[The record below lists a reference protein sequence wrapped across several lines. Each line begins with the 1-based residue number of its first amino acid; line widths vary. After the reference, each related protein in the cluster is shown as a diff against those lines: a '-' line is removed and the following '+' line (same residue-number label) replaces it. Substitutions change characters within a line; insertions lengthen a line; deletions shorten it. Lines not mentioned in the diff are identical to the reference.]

1 MKNLE
6 KKFGIVQESS
16 GTKKREATEVTS
28 QKSRDTT
35 QQDFVQISLNNNII
49 T

>member
-1 MKNLE
+1 MQ
-6 KKFGIVQESS
+6 KKFKKVRESS
-16 GTKKREATEVTS
+16 RHKKREATEVTS

>member
-1 MKNLE
+1 M
-6 KKFGIVQESS
+6 FGKVQKSS
-16 GTKKREATEVTS
+16 NKKREATEVTS

-35 QQDFVQISLNNNII
+35 QQDFVQITLNNYII

>member
-6 KKFGIVQESS
+6 KKVRNSS
-16 GTKKREATEVTS
+16 RKFRNKKREATEVTS